1 MRLRRGLLG
10 WRPRKRRL
18 TPAER
23 DTAEQL
29 RLERET
35 ARLQNRH
42 AVVQAESPSR
52 RQRVF
57 RRRRSVARPR
67 LSVAR
72 HSPTSPTDAV
82 SASKP

>member
-42 AVVQAESPSR
+42 AVVQAES
-52 RQRVF
+52 
-57 RRRRSVARPR
+57 
-67 LSVAR
+67 R
-72 HSPTSPTDAV
+72 HRGG
-82 SASKP
+82 SAFFGGGGQ

>member
-1 MRLRRGLLG
+1 MRLRRRLLG

-29 RLERET
+29 RSEQET

-42 AVVQAESPSR
+42 AATKAES
-52 RQRVF
+52 
-57 RRRRSVARPR
+57 
-67 LSVAR
+67 R
-72 HSPTSPTDAV
+72 HRAGNTFFGGGGQ
-82 SASKP
+82 

>member
-23 DTAEQL
+23 DTAEQR

-42 AVVQAESPSR
+42 AAVQAES
-52 RQRVF
+52 
-57 RRRRSVARPR
+57 
-67 LSVAR
+67 R
-72 HSPTSPTDAV
+72 HQGRNTFFGGGGQ
-82 SASKP
+82 